1 MPRIG
6 EIISLVFVIGV
17 LLLFLGMFLWIR
29 SLMEANSIPWEIQLS
44 FAGLFLIF
52 ISLLFAK
59 VMRRA

>member
-1 MPRIG
+1 
-6 EIISLVFVIGV
+6 VIGV